1 MMVVKKRK
9 KIVRKR
15 RRKKRIRYDRIFKL
29 LLVFFVAIV
38 GLVFLFKFIFKDP
51 YIELGYSKNASS
63 AFKNL
68 DKEIQEIIKN
78 DDYDN
83 RYYEVMLDKGYKIE
97 NAKKYVEFIKES
109 SNDVTIKDIIYCV
122 DSNFN
127 YKYFLELKNNRFS
140 NDPYYLMR
148 NYERYKKYSNKNG
161 YDNNNTKDAI
171 RDIVASVN
179 CNVDRPYYEDVKET
193 DTSKDTLMLVNK
205 YYYLKEDYEPPNLM
219 SYDFE
224 YGRDLIRE
232 DVYVHFKQMADDVK
246 KQGMRIYANSSFRNY
261 RLQNEL
267 YVEYNNS
274 YGKEFADRQSARAGH
289 SEHQTGLVIDI
300 IAIQED
306 GGIDAFEFTKEYIW
320 MQKHAHEYGFI
331 QHYKKGQEKYTG
343 YMPEAWHYRYVGKDV
358 AKYLYEHPE
367 TTFDEYYE
375 FFIKGN

>member
-1 MMVVKKRK
+1 MVAKKNK
-9 KIVRKR
+9 KIVRRK
-15 RRKKRIRYDRIFKL
+15 RKKRIRYDRIFKL
-29 LLVFFVAIV
+29 LLFVIFVIV
-38 GLVFLFKFIFKDP
+38 GLFFLLKFIFKDP
-51 YIELGYSKNASS
+51 YIELGYSKEASS
-63 AFKNL
+63 AFKNF
-68 DKEIQEIIKN
+68 DKEVQEIIKN
-78 DDYDN
+78 DNYDS
-83 RYYEVMLDKGYKIE
+83 RYYEVMLDKKYQNDK
-97 NAKKYVEFIKES
+97 AKEYVEFIKES
-109 SNDVTIKDIIYCV
+109 SDDVTIKDILYCV
-122 DSNFN
+122 NSGFD
-127 YKYFLELKNNRFS
+127 YKYFLELKDNRFS
-140 NDPYYLMR
+140 KDPYYLMR
-148 NYERYKKYSNKNG
+148 NYERYKSYSKQKG
-161 YDNNNTKDAI
+161 LDSSDSKDVI
-171 RDIVASVN
+171 RDVVASVN
-179 CNVDRPYYEDVKET
+179 CNVDRPYYQDVNDT
-193 DTSKDTLMLVNK
+193 DISKDTLMLVNK
-205 YYYLKEDYEPPNLM
+205 YYKLPQDYQPPNLI

-232 DVYVHFKQMADDVK
+232 DVYDYFKNMADDVR

-267 YVEYNNS
+267 YDEYNTS

-306 GGIDAFEFTKEYIW
+306 GGIDAFEFTKEYKW

-343 YMPEAWHYRYVGKDV
+343 YMPEAWHYRFVGKEV